1 MAKVKVHRSTPTID
15 MTPMVDLAFLL
26 VTFFMLTATA
36 IPDEPVAVDTPSS
49 TSEIK
54 IPENNV
60 LTITIGKPLEGAKD
74 GRVFFNM
81 DGKYNRKALLIK
93 MGEIYGVNFTDE
105 ESNRFATLSSVG
117 IPMGSMQSFLE
128 MTPEERKS
136 IEHPGIPADSAHNEL
151 ADWILQARL
160 INRQLRIAIK
170 GDADANYPV
179 VNKVVKTLID
189 KKVNRFNL
197 ITNIEG
203 APAGVPAK
211 PAKTE

>member
-49 TSEIK
+49 ISKVK

-60 LTITIGKPLEGAKD
+60 LTITIGKPLEAGGED
-74 GRVFFNM
+74 RVFFNM
-81 DGKYNRKALLIK
+81 DGQYNRKELLLK
-93 MGEIYGVNFTDE
+93 MGGIYNVNFSE
-105 ESNRFATLSSVG
+105 EEAVRFARLSSIG
-117 IPMGSMQSFLE
+117 IPMGSMQQFLQ
-128 MTPEERKS
+128 MTPEERKTVT
-136 IEHPGIPADSAHNEL
+136 HPGIPVDSLNNEL
-151 ADWILQARL
+151 ANWVIQARYT
-160 INRQLRIAIK
+160 NPKLRIAIK
-170 GDADANYPV
+170 GDRDASYKV

-197 ITNIEG
+197 ITNTEG
-203 APAGVPAK
+203 APAGTAGG
-211 PAKTE
+211 AE

>member
-49 TSEIK
+49 VSKIK

-60 LTITIGKPLEGAKD
+60 MTITIGKPLEAGAE

-81 DGKYNRKALLIK
+81 DGQYNRKALLIE
-93 MGEIYGVNFTDE
+93 MGKIYNINFSDE
-105 ESNRFATLSSVG
+105 QSTRFARLSSVG
-117 IPMGSMQSFLE
+117 IPMASMQQFLE
-128 MTPEERKS
+128 MTPEERKG
-136 IEHPGIPADSAHNEL
+136 IQHPGIPVDSLNNEL
-151 ADWILQARL
+151 GQWILQARL

-170 GDADANYPV
+170 GDRDVNY
-179 VNKVVKTLID
+179 KVVKKVMNTLID

-197 ITNIEG
+197 ITNTEG
-203 APAGVPAK
+203 APAPAGG
-211 PAKTE
+211 AAE

>member
-49 TSEIK
+49 VSKVK

-60 LTITIGKPLEGAKD
+60 LTITIGKPLETGKE

-81 DGKYNRKALLIK
+81 DGKYNRKELLLK
-93 MGEIYGVNFTDE
+93 MGEIYGVGFTEDE
-105 ESNRFATLSSVG
+105 AVRFAVLSSVG
-117 IPMGSMQSFLE
+117 VPMGSMKEFLSL
-128 MTPEERKS
+128 TPEERKA
-136 IEHPGIPADSAHNEL
+136 IQQPGIPVDSANNEL
-151 ADWILQARL
+151 ANWVLQARL
-160 INRQLRIAIK
+160 TNRQLRIAIK
-170 GDADANYPV
+170 GDRDVEYAV

-197 ITNIEG
+197 ITNTEG
-203 APAGVPAK
+203 APAG
-211 PAKTE
+211 TETETE